1 MKNRKVKQIAA
12 IAAVIL
18 LAALYLLTLVAAIID
33 PSASGRWFAGCLVCT
48 MAVPLLAW
56 IFIWIYGEVTD
67 RKTVADLHL
76 MQDQEEKDNGAAQL
90 SDEETVPPQDGESE

>member
-1 MKNRKVKQIAA
+1 MKKRKAKQIAA
-12 IAAVIL
+12 IVAVVL
-18 LAALYLLTLVAAIID
+18 LAALYLLTLIVAIVD

-67 RKTVADLHL
+67 KRTIADLHL
-76 MQDQEEKDNGAAQL
+76 MQDSGETDSALEQGKDEDSAL
-90 SDEETVPPQDGESE
+90 SEDGNRE